1 MVRVAWA
8 SIALLVVLGMLG
20 ALTYVTWG
28 TNDDRAA
35 AQDFETVYV
44 IVGWVAIAGSLLV
57 GALGL
62 WARAPATLATAL
74 GIVGAGAFAGAWLTQ
89 FVKAG
94 DDSGLH
100 LGMVIAFTG
109 IVVAFAASLR
119 RPPSPA

>member
-8 SIALLVVLGMLG
+8 SVALLIVLGMLG

-28 TNDDRAA
+28 ANDKPSA

-44 IVGWVAIAGSLLV
+44 IVGWLAIAGSLLV

-74 GIVGAGAFAGAWLTQ
+74 GIVGAGAFCGAWLTQ
-89 FVKAG
+89 FVEDG
-94 DDSGLH
+94 DMPGLH
-100 LGMVIAFTG
+100 LGMVVAFTG

-119 RPPSPA
+119 SPAT